1 MMMPEPSWIVI
12 GASAFV
18 VLGLYVV
25 VKSFALPRSFFKKQE
40 KKEELRERFLPEK
53 TPPPA

>member
-1 MMMPEPSWIVI
+1 MIPDVPVPALLLIVLVLLCL
-12 GASAFV
+12 FV
-18 VLGLYVV
+18 A
-25 VKSFALPRSFFKKQE
+25 VKSFAMPKSFFKKQE

>member
-1 MMMPEPSWIVI
+1 MMPEPSWIAI